1 MNELAQYPLLTCLL
15 ALPLLGALL
24 AVLSR
29 DLAWARRAALA
40 AALLTL
46 LVSLLIVVAFDG
58 AQRGFQLIDSARWM
72 PGLNIRYLVGVDGLS
87 LLFLPATALLF
98 CGAVVAGWRSVQGA
112 PGLYFALLL
121 MFEAATLGVFCAL
134 DSIFFFFCWEMTLL
148 PLYFIVS
155 LWGIGGWRQTAA
167 VRYFFVMLG
176 GGVPLLFG
184 VLLLAFNHAAGGPL
198 VFDLPTLLANPLA
211 RDAQYA
217 VFLLLLVGFGVK
229 VPLIPLHTW
238 LPALAMGAPAAV
250 TALLVGLKLGAYG
263 LIRFVIP
270 LAPEAAHDLHWLL
283 AGLGTVAILYGA
295 VAALAQSNLRAVL
308 AYLSL
313 SHVGLVVLSLASF
326 SVSALQGAV
335 LQLLNFSMAAGGGFL
350 MLAFLQRRTRST
362 DIAHLGG
369 VVHRM
374 PLLTSFF
381 LLFGLAGLGMPGT
394 SGFPAELLILVAA
407 LHTHTGAGLA
417 ALFAVVLGAGAF
429 LAPFRNAFLGPVRHA
444 DVAAA
449 EDLQPRELLIALVP
463 TALLLVFGFY
473 PAPLLELLRPAAE
486 AWVAGVGVF

>member
-1 MNELAQYPLLTCLL
+1 MSELDQYPLLSGLL
-15 ALPLLGALL
+15 ALPLLGALIT
-24 AVLSR
+24 VLLR
-29 DLAWARRAALA
+29 DAAWVRRVALA
-40 AALLTL
+40 TALLTL
-46 LVSLLIVVAFDG
+46 LVSLLVIVAFDG
-58 AQRGFQLIDSARWM
+58 AQRGFQLIDSAPWM
-72 PGLNIRYLVGVDGLS
+72 PGINIRYLVGIDGLS

-98 CGAVVAGWRSVQGA
+98 CGAVIAGWRSVQGA

-134 DSIFFFFCWEMTLL
+134 DSMLFFFCWELTLL
-148 PLYFIVS
+148 PLYFLVS
-155 LWGIGGWRQTAA
+155 LWGVGGWRQTAA

-184 VLLLAFNHAAGGPL
+184 ILLLAFGHAAGGPL
-198 VFDLPTLLANPLA
+198 VFDLPTLLANPLPK
-211 RDAQYA
+211 DAQYLI
-217 VFLLLLVGFGVK
+217 FLLLLVGFGVK

-238 LPALAMGAPAAV
+238 LPAIAMGAPAAV

-270 LAPEAAHDLHWLL
+270 LAPAAAQDLHWLL

-295 VAALAQSNLRAVL
+295 VAALAQSNLRGVL

-313 SHVGLVVLSLASF
+313 SHVGLVLLGLASF

-335 LQLLNFSMAAGGGFL
+335 LQLLNFSMAASGGFL
-350 MLAFLQRRTRST
+350 MLAFLQRRTGST
-362 DIAHLGG
+362 AIAHLGG
-369 VVHRM
+369 VAHSM

-381 LLFGLAGLGMPGT
+381 LIFGLAGLGVPGT
-394 SGFPAELLILVAA
+394 SGFPAELLIIVAA

-417 ALFAVVLGAGAF
+417 ALFAVVVGAGAF
-429 LAPFRNAFLGPVRHA
+429 LMPFRNAFLGPVRQA
-444 DVAAA
+444 NVAAA
-449 EDLQPRELLIALVP
+449 EDLQARELFVALVP
-463 TALLLVFGFY
+463 TVLLLVFGFY

-486 AWVAGVGVF
+486 AWVAGVRVF